1 MVKTTNEPVKI
12 PEMMHNI
19 WKYLGEGSPETCHEF
34 HVVFAMVIAMV
45 FGAYYIIPNY
55 NNQPTKMT
63 VQFLL
68 KQWQITFLPLWEVQ
82 SYKGTLLLLEL
93 DH

>member
-1 MVKTTNEPVKI
+1 MN
-12 PEMMHNI
+12 
-19 WKYLGEGSPETCHEF
+19 F